1 MLCFLRVVVVVACL
15 ASVAFAGRVAVPR
28 LGLSVYVPPTW
39 IVHDSAN
46 EFRFQDTALVGM
58 RATLG
63 ISAWDDVGGMP
74 RNWVLTKTRAQQY
87 DLADD
92 PLSIVYVIDS
102 MSQDNRFAMYVNWMS
117 VPDSFAF
124 AFHDRYAATDN
135 IGYHVY
141 AWGDTADFYE
151 NYSIYAALLDSV
163 QFDGTLSNLGVSRGG
178 AQAKGA
184 LRLGTQVGG
193 VVEFRAVTSDRARLV
208 VTDLRG
214 REIWKGTPDRQGIA
228 RWNSAGTV
236 RGTYLVRL
244 VQSGRIMGASS
255 FVLLP

>member
-1 MLCFLRVVVVVACL
+1 MLCFLRVLVVAACL

-46 EFRFQDTALVGM
+46 EFRFQDTALAGM

-63 ISAWDDVGGMP
+63 IAAWDDVGGMP

-102 MSQDNRFAMYVNWMS
+102 MSQNSRFAMYVNWMS

-151 NYSIYAALLDSV
+151 NYSLYASLLDSV
-163 QFDGTLSNLGVSRGG
+163 QFDGTLSNLGVSRGS
-178 AQAKGA
+178 APAKGA
-184 LRLGTQVGG
+184 LALGPQVGG
-193 VVEFRAVTSDRARLV
+193 VVEFRAVVADRARLV

-214 REIWKGTPDRQGIA
+214 REIWSGAPDRQGIA

-244 VQSGRIMGASS
+244 LQAGRITGASS